1 MADGQGSAIRA
12 SGHSVNGSGRRRLR
26 IFAGL
31 AIGFLATVTFYYAL
45 GTVIGKP
52 LAGQVLLIAHRG
64 GSAEYPENT
73 LQAFD
78 QAIAAGAGW
87 LEFDVQMSR
96 DGELV
101 VIHDTTV
108 DRTTNGTGSVADLTF
123 AQLRSLDA
131 GNGQVIPTFAE
142 VLDVALRGGVGVMP
156 ELKSPGL
163 YPGISQK
170 LVDVATAMGFG
181 NRMIIQSFSAETLDQ
196 LHRMDPD
203 LLLCA
208 LYGPRT
214 LTIGPDQPGDAGYV
228 CPAARSVVLNPWM
241 IQQAHSA
248 DRQVLVWFDSA
259 QSPLIVR
266 ALLAFGV
273 DGLIVDNP
281 RDARR
286 LLER

>member
-1 MADGQGSAIRA
+1 MADGHGSAIRA
-12 SGHSVNGSGRRRLR
+12 SGHSVNGSRRRSRR

-31 AIGFLATVTFYYAL
+31 AIGFLATMTFYYAL
-45 GTVIGKP
+45 GAVIGKP
-52 LAGQVLLIAHRG
+52 LADRVLLIAHRG

-108 DRTTNGTGSVADLTF
+108 DRTTNGTGSVADLTL

-142 VLDVALRGGVGVMP
+142 VLDVALRGGVDVMP

-170 LVDVATAMGFG
+170 LVDVASKMGFSD
-181 NRMIIQSFSAETLDQ
+181 RMIIQSFSAEALDQ
-196 LHRMDPD
+196 LHRIDPA
-203 LLLCA
+203 LSLCV

-214 LTIGPDQPGDAGYV
+214 LTIGPDQPGDAEYV
-228 CPAARSVVLNPWM
+228 CPAARSVVLNPWI
-241 IQQAHSA
+241 IQQAHKA
-248 DRQVLVWFDSA
+248 NRQVLVWFDTA

-281 RDARR
+281 ADSRG
-286 LLER
+286 LLKG

>member
-1 MADGQGSAIRA
+1 MADGQGPAIRA
-12 SGHSVNGSGRRRLR
+12 SGHSVNGSWRRGRR

-31 AIGFLATVTFYYAL
+31 AVGLLATVTFSYAL
-45 GTVIGKP
+45 CAVIGKP
-52 LAGQVLLIAHRG
+52 LADRVLLIAHRG
-64 GSAEYPENT
+64 TSAEYPENT

-142 VLDVALRGGVGVMP
+142 VLIVALRGGVGVMP

-170 LVDVATAMGFG
+170 LVDVALEMGF
-181 NRMIIQSFSAETLDQ
+181 RDQMIIQSFSGEALDQ
-196 LHRMDPD
+196 LHRIDPD
-203 LLLCA
+203 LKLCV

-214 LTIGPDQPGDAGYV
+214 LMISPDQPGAAGYV
-228 CPAARSVVLNPWM
+228 CPAARTVVLNPWI
-241 IQQAHSA
+241 IQQAHNA
-248 DRQVLVWFDSA
+248 NRQVLVWFDTA

-281 RDARR
+281 ADARE
-286 LLER
+286 LLES

>member
-12 SGHSVNGSGRRRLR
+12 SGHSVNGPGRRRLR
-26 IFAGL
+26 ILAGL
-31 AIGFLATVTFYYAL
+31 AIGLLATVTFYYAL
-45 GTVIGKP
+45 SAAIGKP
-52 LAGQVLLIAHRG
+52 LSGQVLLIAHRG

-142 VLDVALRGGVGVMP
+142 VLNVALRGGVGVMP

-170 LVDVATAMGFG
+170 LVDVASEMGFID
-181 NRMIIQSFSAETLDQ
+181 RMIIQSFSAEALDQ
-196 LHRMDPD
+196 LHRIDPD
-203 LLLCA
+203 LMLCV
-208 LYGPRT
+208 LYGPGT
-214 LTIGPDQPGDAGYV
+214 LMIGSDQPGDAGYV
-228 CPAARSVVLNPWM
+228 CPAARSVVLNPWI
-241 IQQAHSA
+241 IQQAHNA
-248 DRQVLVWFDSA
+248 NRQVLVWFDTA

-281 RDARR
+281 ADARG
-286 LLER
+286 LLEG